1 MKHYL
6 YPSVLQKETMPILKK
21 KSKNQNVIIRYSSMS
36 GVKLTVLLPTL
47 NQLIR
52 EVVTSESTEA
62 RYVAILC
69 HSAFRCQEYE
79 GFLKELF
86 TFCKDI
92 IEIVDLYSGDKA
104 ENQIT
109 LKQALIKPQGEDQKQ
124 SVKARCK
131 VIISTPPQFLQIVK
145 GKTDGLVCSSL
156 IVDKIDMHIALDL
169 NKELVDVA
177 EVIQAHEN
185 LKPTFKTI
193 ITTQF
198 KGAGAEGDEQEAE
211 LKKAFMGENKALIV
225 QIKEDHRV

>member
-1 MKHYL
+1 M
-6 YPSVLQKETMPILKK
+6 
-21 KSKNQNVIIRYSSMS
+21 
-36 GVKLTVLLPTL
+36 
-47 NQLIR
+47 
-52 EVVTSESTEA
+52 
-62 RYVAILC
+62 
-69 HSAFRCQEYE
+69 
-79 GFLKELF
+79 
-86 TFCKDI
+86 
-92 IEIVDLYSGDKA
+92 
-104 ENQIT
+104 
-109 LKQALIKPQGEDQKQ
+109 
-124 SVKARCK
+124 
-131 VIISTPPQFLQIVK
+131 K